1 MPRETGRN
9 FSLQNGSETYFIPRC
24 WILNLPPQATT
35 HFLTNKDK
43 RQVLMGKKDK
53 REAVR

>member
-1 MPRETGRN
+1 MARETGRN
-9 FSLQNGSETYFIPRC
+9 FSLQNVRETYFIPRC
-24 WILNLPPQATT
+24 WILNLPSQATT
-35 HFLTNKDK
+35 HFLTNKDE